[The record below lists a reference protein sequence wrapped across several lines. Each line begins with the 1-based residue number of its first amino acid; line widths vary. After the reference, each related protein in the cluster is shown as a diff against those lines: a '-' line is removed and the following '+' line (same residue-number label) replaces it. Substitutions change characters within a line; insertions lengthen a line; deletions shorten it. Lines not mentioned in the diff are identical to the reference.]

1 MTMPGPKGITEVSVA
16 AKKLIEEPNLT
27 TETAMKLAGFDMVQC
42 KCRKLKKLV
51 SQKKIRL
58 LKAKKIYHHRRTQL
72 LDKKGLPQVIGERM
86 ILQPVGSP
94 QVALAATYL
103 IVNPYLSVSIAM
115 QSANFNGNDCRCKK
129 MLKNVS
135 KKKCRLIRALSTTSQ
150 HLIVKEKYY
159 YSSVKVPGGWKPVSN
174 IAKKY

>member
-1 MTMPGPKGITEVSVA
+1 
-16 AKKLIEEPNLT
+16 
-27 TETAMKLAGFDMVQC
+27 
-42 KCRKLKKLV
+42 
-51 SQKKIRL
+51 
-58 LKAKKIYHHRRTQL
+58 
-72 LDKKGLPQVIGERM
+72 M

-135 KKKCRLIRALSTTSQ
+135 KKKC
-150 HLIVKEKYY
+150 
-159 YSSVKVPGGWKPVSN
+159 
-174 IAKKY
+174 